1 MTGTIV
7 TLAVIF
13 ALGLLLV
20 LAVLWALYQTA
31 RANAL
36 EARLEEMDEELTLAP
51 IPWGRYD
58 LEEDNA

>member
-13 ALGLLLV
+13 ALGALLV
-20 LAVLWALYQTA
+20 LAVLWGMYQTA

-58 LEEDNA
+58 WEEDNA

>member
-20 LAVLWALYQTA
+20 LAVLWGMYQTA

-51 IPWGRYD
+51 IPWGRYEW
-58 LEEDNA
+58 EENA